1 MKTINNKYLLVI
13 LVATAYFVT
22 ARLGLTLAYQGT
34 NATPIWLPTG
44 IALSAVLLLGNRMW
58 PGIALGAFIANFLQL
73 TELGLSI
80 SASFAASL
88 GAAAGNTLE
97 ALIGAYL
104 VHRFTGTRN
113 PFGRSSDVFAFIIFG
128 ALISTT
134 ISATIGTAT
143 FCLSVSEWTNSL
155 SIWLT
160 WWMGDAAGAIIMV
173 PLVMT
178 FKGFDAAG
186 WKKLRPMAVKLLIW
200 ALIGAVCYSM
210 FFRSIPLNFIL
221 FPVLI
226 IAAFR
231 LGQFGSAMAIGV
243 ISIVSTYAT
252 VNGTGPFSAMTL
264 TEALLLQQ
272 VFIGSIA
279 TASMVLST
287 IVSEQNK
294 TELKLSE
301 SEKRSRMLIEQAPIG
316 IALSREGIT
325 LNANTAYLSM
335 FGFSDIS
342 ELRGTHLTD
351 RIAPQK
357 RAEMFDH
364 ISRHA
369 QGLTISA
376 AYETVGL
383 RKDGSQ
389 FPFYVSLN
397 RIVLADGPLTVSFH
411 IDITER
417 KRAEETLQDNER
429 KYRELVM
436 NANSIILRMDN
447 DGKVTFMNEY
457 GLKFFGYSEA
467 EILGR
472 HVIGTIVPETE
483 SSGRDL
489 RLMMDRI
496 CADPAGFEQNI
507 NENMRKNGAHV
518 WINWTN
524 KFVLDEQGQVKE
536 ILSIGSDITGR
547 KHAEEELNKHREHL
561 EQLVLERTADLQK
574 SRLALTNIVED
585 LNLKKEELAGANDR
599 LKELD
604 KLKSMFI
611 ASMSHELRTPLN
623 SIIGFTGMTL
633 QGLSG
638 ELNDEQKD
646 NLSRSY
652 QSAKHLLS
660 LITDIIDISK
670 IESGRIDA
678 FPEPVLLNEL
688 ISEAISV
695 VKPQLKEK
703 ALALNVDA
711 PAEVRLN
718 TDKKRLLQ
726 CLLNFLS
733 NAIKY
738 TEAGTITLTA
748 GESDG
753 NLELTVS
760 DTGIGIAEK
769 DMPKLFEA
777 FERLDTHLRI
787 KAGGTGLGLYL
798 TKKIVTEILHGEI
811 SVQSREGRGSSFTLS
826 VPKDIIKSQGSSA
839 SKGDLQ

>member
-1 MKTINNKYLLVI
+1 MVMQGMKKIDNTYLLVVF
-13 LVATAYFVT
+13 VAMLYFVA
-22 ARLGLTLAYQGT
+22 ARLGLTLAYPGT
-34 NATPIWLPTG
+34 NATPVWLPTG

-58 PGIALGAFIANFLQL
+58 PGIALGAFIANFQQL

-80 SASFAASL
+80 SSSLAASL

-113 PFGRSSDVFAFIIFG
+113 PFGRSSDVLAFILFG

-134 ISATIGTAT
+134 VSATIGSAT
-143 FCLSVSEWTNSL
+143 FCLSVSEWKDFA

-160 WWMGDAAGAIIMV
+160 WWLGDAAGAIILV
-173 PLVMT
+173 PLAMT
-178 FKGFDAAG
+178 FKGFDAAR
-186 WKKLRPMAVKLLIW
+186 WKLRPMAGNLLIW
-200 ALIGAVCYSM
+200 ASIGAVCYSM
-210 FFRSIPLNFIL
+210 FSQSIPINFIL

-231 LGQFGSAMAIGV
+231 LGQFGSAAAVGV

-279 TASMVLST
+279 TASMVLAA
-287 IVSEQNK
+287 IVSEQK
-294 TELKLSE
+294 KSELKLSE

-316 IALSREGIT
+316 IALSREGVI
-325 LNANTAYLSM
+325 LDANTACLGM
-335 FGFSDIS
+335 FGFDNIG
-342 ELRGTHLTD
+342 ELRGTSLAD

-357 RAEMFDH
+357 RAEMFDR

-369 QGLTISA
+369 QGQTVSA

-397 RIVLADGPLTVSFH
+397 RIVLADGPLSVSFH

-417 KRAEETLQDNER
+417 KRAEETLQDSER

-436 NANSIILRMDN
+436 NANSIILRMN
-447 DGKVTFMNEY
+447 SSGEITFMNEY

-467 EILGR
+467 EILGQ

-489 RLMMDRI
+489 RLMMDQI
-496 CADPAGFEQNI
+496 CAYPAGFEQNI
-507 NENMRKNGAHV
+507 NENMRKNGVHV

-524 KFVLDEQGQVKE
+524 KFVLDERGQVKE

-574 SRLALTNIVED
+574 SQLALTNIVED
-585 LNLKKEELAGANDR
+585 LNFKKEELAEANSR

-638 ELNDEQKD
+638 ELNAEQKD

-678 FPEPVLLNEL
+678 FPEQISLNEL
-688 ISEAISV
+688 IAEAISV

-703 ALALNVDA
+703 TLALEVDA
-711 PAEVRLN
+711 PADIMLN
-718 TDKKRLLQ
+718 TDRKRLLQ

-733 NAIKY
+733 NAIKF
-738 TEAGTITLTA
+738 TESGTITVTA
-748 GESDG
+748 READG
-753 NLELTVS
+753 NVELTVS

-798 TKKIVTEILHGEI
+798 TKKIVTDILHGEVR
-811 SVQSREGRGSSFTLS
+811 VQSQEGLGSSFTLKA
-826 VPKDIIKSQGSSA
+826 PKDIKETIYS
-839 SKGDLQ
+839 

>member
-1 MKTINNKYLLVI
+1 MKKTDNKYFLIVSVALLYY
-13 LVATAYFVT
+13 VA
-22 ARLGLTLAYQGT
+22 ARLGLLLAYPGT

-58 PGIALGAFIANFLQL
+58 PGIALGAFIANFQLL
-73 TELGLSI
+73 TELGLSMP
-80 SASFAASL
+80 ASLAASL
-88 GAAAGNTLE
+88 GAATGNTLE
-97 ALIGAYL
+97 ALLGAYL
-104 VHRFTGTRN
+104 VRRFTGNPN
-113 PFGRSSDVFAFIIFG
+113 PFGRSADVFAFIMFG

-134 ISATIGTAT
+134 VSATIGSAA
-143 FCLSVSEWTNSL
+143 FCLSASQWKDFY

-160 WWMGDAAGAIIMV
+160 WWLGDAAGAIILV
-173 PLVMT
+173 PLAMT
-178 FKGFDAAG
+178 FKELDTAR
-186 WKKLRPMAVKLLIW
+186 WKPRPAMAINLLIW
-200 ALIGAVCYSM
+200 ALIGAVCYSL
-210 FFRSIPLNFIL
+210 FSQSIPLNFIL

-231 LGQFGSAMAIGV
+231 LGQFGSATAVGV

-264 TEALLLQQ
+264 NEALLLQQ

-279 TASMVLST
+279 TATMVLSA
-287 IVSEQNK
+287 IVADQKKS
-294 TELKLSE
+294 ELKLSE

-325 LNANTAYLSM
+325 FDANTAYLGM
-335 FGFSDIS
+335 FGFGDIG
-342 ELRGTHLTD
+342 ELRGTSLAD

-357 RAEMFDH
+357 KAEMSDH

-369 QGLTISA
+369 QGQTISA
-376 AYETVGL
+376 AYETMGL
-383 RKDGSQ
+383 RKDGTQ

-397 RIVLADGPLTVSFH
+397 RIILADGPLTVSFH

-417 KRAEETLQDNER
+417 KRAEETLQANER

-436 NANSIILRMDN
+436 NANSIILRMNN
-447 DGKVTFMNEY
+447 DGKITFMNEY

-467 EILGR
+467 EILGQ

-489 RLMMDRI
+489 RHMMDQI
-496 CADPAGFEQNI
+496 CADPASFEQNI
-507 NENMRKNGAHV
+507 NENMQKNGAHV
-518 WINWTN
+518 WVNWTN
-524 KFVLDEQGQVKE
+524 KFVLDEMGQVKE
-536 ILSIGSDITGR
+536 ILSIGSDITAH
-547 KHAEEELNKHREHL
+547 KLAEEELKKHREHL

-574 SRLALTNIVED
+574 SQLALTNLVED
-585 LNLKKEELAGANDR
+585 LNSRKEELAEANNR

-652 QSAKHLLS
+652 QSARHLLS

-670 IESGRIDA
+670 IESGRMDA
-678 FPEPVLLNEL
+678 FPEPVSLNEL
-688 ISEAISV
+688 IAEAISV

-703 ALALNVDA
+703 ALTLEVDA
-711 PAEVRLN
+711 PADIKLN
-718 TDKKRLLQ
+718 TDRKRLLQ

-733 NAIKY
+733 NAIKF
-738 TEAGTITLTA
+738 TETGTITLFA
-748 GESDG
+748 SEAD
-753 NLELTVS
+753 EKVEVTVR

-798 TKKIVTEILHGEI
+798 TKKIVTEILHGE
-811 SVQSREGRGSSFTLS
+811 VGVKSREGRGSSFTLI
-826 VPKDIIKSQGSSA
+826 VPKDIAKII
-839 SKGDLQ
+839 